1 MCNKNGS
8 CWVLG
13 SAGIYEAKIKEL
25 IKNVRKD
32 YLLINSKHG
41 FRSSLV
47 ANSWLCREKD
57 VLYLCCDTGVVKVN
71 MSDDNMADDS
81 YRMIM
86 NYVEVDGEKVAI
98 DRVDTLK
105 LSADS
110 NQITFAPEILNYSV
124 KDPYISVILKGHDTK
139 ERTCL
144 LSKFNKVTYTN
155 LKNGRYVFKISIL
168 DGYDG
173 NVIESGRYIIDK
185 ENEMYQHW
193 WFRLYICVVAGL
205 VLMWITW
212 FITRNWMQR
221 TMLKQKLE
229 LEYTKKQITMSNETI
244 LSIARTVDAK
254 DTNTSEHSYR
264 VSEYS
269 VAIAKRLGF
278 SDEKCENLRKMA
290 LLHDIGKIGIPDAI
304 LNKPAKLTD
313 EEYAVMKTHV
323 TLGAEILKD
332 FTLIDNVDVGAL
344 YHHEKYDGTGY
355 CHGLKGTEI
364 PIEARIIGI
373 ADAFDAMTANRVY
386 RKQLDIDYVINELR
400 RCSGTQFD
408 PKLVKIMLS
417 LIDEG
422 IIDAESL
429 YAKSKGE
436 SN

>member
-1 MCNKNGS
+1 
-8 CWVLG
+8 
-13 SAGIYEAKIKEL
+13 
-25 IKNVRKD
+25 
-32 YLLINSKHG
+32 
-41 FRSSLV
+41 
-47 ANSWLCREKD
+47 
-57 VLYLCCDTGVVKVN
+57 
-71 MSDDNMADDS
+71 
-81 YRMIM
+81 
-86 NYVEVDGEKVAI
+86 
-98 DRVDTLK
+98 
-105 LSADS
+105 
-110 NQITFAPEILNYSV
+110 
-124 KDPYISVILKGHDTK
+124 
-139 ERTCL
+139 
-144 LSKFNKVTYTN
+144 
-155 LKNGRYVFKISIL
+155 
-168 DGYDG
+168 
-173 NVIESGRYIIDK
+173 
-185 ENEMYQHW
+185 
-193 WFRLYICVVAGL
+193 
-205 VLMWITW
+205 MWITW

-229 LEYTKKQITMSNETI
+229 LEYAKKQITMSNETI

-429 YAKSKGE
+429 YAKSKKDMHYV
-436 SN
+436 